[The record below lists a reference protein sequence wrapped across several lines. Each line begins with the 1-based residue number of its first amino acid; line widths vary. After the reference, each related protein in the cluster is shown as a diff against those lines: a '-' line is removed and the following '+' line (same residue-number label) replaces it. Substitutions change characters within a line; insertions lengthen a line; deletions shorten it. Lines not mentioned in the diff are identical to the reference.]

1 MGFYLEATLDSLGRS
16 RLIRPMGWGLRPQR
30 HSQMTEDVASLL
42 SRRWTL
48 LPREESLSLERA
60 GFGPGPYSP
69 AVLRERR
76 GKGFEVP
83 RLQ

>member
-30 HSQMTEDVASLL
+30 HSQMTKDVATLL
-42 SRRWTL
+42 SRRWML

-60 GFGPGPYSP
+60 GLGPGALQPSCS
-69 AVLRERR
+69 AGE
-76 GKGFEVP
+76 KG
-83 RLQ
+83 